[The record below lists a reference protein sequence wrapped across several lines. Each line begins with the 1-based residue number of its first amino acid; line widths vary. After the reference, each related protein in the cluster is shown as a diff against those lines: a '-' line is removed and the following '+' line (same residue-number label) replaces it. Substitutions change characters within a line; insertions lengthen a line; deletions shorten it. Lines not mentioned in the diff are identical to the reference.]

1 MCACVSVHYTANT
14 KSTPAIVSNEAKKRI
29 LQRSTAMISP
39 SVRLCVLVCGLTH
52 HGLTTL
58 YEKETSCVWKEE
70 MTEFSKVG

>member
-1 MCACVSVHYTANT
+1 
-14 KSTPAIVSNEAKKRI
+14 
-29 LQRSTAMISP
+29 MISP